1 MRSRP
6 FYLKRISGLKLRL
19 PEGAT
24 RPYGGALMIPPD
36 PVKADLFKTDVSRPL
51 RTVLDTNILVAYA
64 LLGRDVPRRSLAV
77 RDCVDLART
86 RGRLFASDA
95 TLAEL
100 RSVLMRPDFDRY
112 KPAAEREAFLTALD
126 AEVLRVDPAPVGR
139 LCRDPD
145 DDMFLAVALAAEA
158 DWLVTVDKQLL
169 SVRSVGR
176 TRVLRPERFLEQAGA
191 AGG

>member
-1 MRSRP
+1 MRSRS

-19 PEGAT
+19 PDGAVP
-24 RPYGGALMIPPD
+24 PYGGALMTAHEPTEADQASPPR
-36 PVKADLFKTDVSRPL
+36 FRI
-51 RTVLDTNILVAYA
+51 VLDTNILVAYA
-64 LLGRDVPRRSLAV
+64 LLGREVPRRSLAV

-100 RSVLMRPDFDRY
+100 HSVLMRPDFDRY
-112 KPAAEREAFLTALD
+112 KPAAERMAFLDALD
-126 AEVLRVDPAPVGR
+126 AEVQRVAPAPVGR

-145 DDMFLAVALAAEA
+145 DDMFLAVALAADA
-158 DWLVTVDKQLL
+158 GWLVTVDQQLL

-191 AGG
+191 VWG